1 VFGPRISLKALALSC
16 RSLSTMLHSGVAI
29 QRAFRTAANQN
40 GDPRCRTALMEISEA
55 IGRGEDVSSA
65 MRAQYGRFPELMI
78 DMTSVA
84 EQTGTLPEVL
94 RSLADHFDNL
104 LRLRRTFLGAI
115 AWPVFQLVAA
125 ILIIAFVIFILGWIA
140 STRGEN
146 AVDPL
151 GWGLTGTEGALI
163 WLMSTFGTFVGLF
176 VLYQMAARSMQ
187 GQKALD
193 SVLMKIPVL
202 GHCMRSFAIARF
214 SWAFALTQ
222 QAGMPIEESLESAL
236 KATSNGAFAAAVPLV
251 WTMIKEGDE
260 LSEALAATQLFPEE
274 FLNIVNVAE
283 TSGTVPEA
291 LERLSP
297 QFEEQARRSMSAL
310 VAALG
315 WLVWGIVAAFIIFVV
330 FSIALW
336 YIGMINDA
344 LKMAQ

>member
-1 VFGPRISLKALALSC
+1 
-16 RSLSTMLHSGVAI
+16 MLHSGVAI

-40 GDPRCRTALMEISEA
+40 GDPRCKAALMEISEA

-125 ILIIAFVIFILGWIA
+125 ILVIAVMILILGWIA
-140 STRGEN
+140 DMSPN
-146 AVDPL
+146 KDAPPIDPL
-151 GWGLTGTEGALI
+151 GWGLFGVEGAMI
-163 WLMSTFGTFVGLF
+163 WLTSTFGTLFGLF
-176 VLYQMAARSMQ
+176 VVYQVIVRSLQ
-187 GQKALD
+187 GKKTLD
-193 SVLMKIPVL
+193 SLLMRVPVV
-202 GHCMRSFAIARF
+202 GHSMRSFAIARF

-236 KATSNGAFAAAVPLV
+236 KATSNGAFVAAIPQV
-251 WTMIKEGDE
+251 WTMVKEGDE
-260 LSEALAATQLFPEE
+260 LSEALTATRLFPEE

-297 QFEEQARRSMSAL
+297 QFEDQARRSLSAL
-310 VAALG
+310 VAVLG
-315 WLVWGIVAAFIIFVV
+315 WVVWATVAALIVFIVFRVIIWYAGQIF
-330 FSIALW
+330 
-336 YIGMINDA
+336 DA
-344 LKMAQ
+344 AKGI